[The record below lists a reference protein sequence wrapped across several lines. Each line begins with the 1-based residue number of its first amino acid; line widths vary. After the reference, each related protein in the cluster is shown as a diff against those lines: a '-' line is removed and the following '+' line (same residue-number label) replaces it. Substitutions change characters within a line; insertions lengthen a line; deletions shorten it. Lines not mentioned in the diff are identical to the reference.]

1 MVNVYPIAHPTSTTR
16 MVHVFRIVER
26 ENITPPMEDVIAIKI
41 TRESM
46 GSANL
51 NVESSK

>member
-16 MVHVFRIVER
+16 MVDVFRIVER
-26 ENITPPMEDVIAIKI
+26 ENITPLMGSVIAIKI
-41 TRESM
+41 TRELM
-46 GSANL
+46 EYANL